1 MSILFRPAYLLLCK
15 GFACIMGRQKEDRM
29 IEDDAADLLQAAGIF
44 GEFFNLPGVRKYVNF
59 RYAGG

>member
-1 MSILFRPAYLLLCK
+1 
-15 GFACIMGRQKEDRM
+15 MGRQKEDRM